1 MKNKW
6 YNDSMLEPQDI
17 QKLME
22 VLATKEDIRSMKENL
37 DSVGDILGNLVTATD
52 RLVSRTEMLNQ
63 EYLVLKE
70 RDSRY
75 ERWFLQ
81 IAEKV
86 GITLKP

>member
-1 MKNKW
+1 
-6 YNDSMLEPQDI
+6 MLEPQDI

-22 VLATKEDIRSMKENL
+22 VLATKEDIRGVKDDL
-37 DSVGDILGNLVTATD
+37 GSVEDILSNLVTATD
-52 RLVSRTEMLNQ
+52 RLVGRTEMLNQ
-63 EYLVLKE
+63 EYLVLKD

-86 GITLKP
+86 GVTLTP